1 MESHINDWIICLEF
15 GVCHGWTKWRLSNL
29 ITPIN
34 HTRTCLIS
42 RIFSCEQLRIWPNH
56 KSHVVLEMLP
66 NKSFH
71 TKEKKKI
78 KIKIAPTVNSIILHH
93 RDSHQYRTASA
104 FWTVYIAPIVDSTI
118 LYHYGKVT
126 NVCQRPII
134 HSCLV
139 TPALRHQSLYCNEKN
154 LQCRWKG
161 DCQRGHRTELW
172 PKCFQLHPMQAK

>member
-1 MESHINDWIICLEF
+1 MTSVKPHHTYQSHPYMLDQSHFLM
-15 GVCHGWTKWRLSNL
+15 WTTKNL
-29 ITPIN
+29 TKSQIA
-34 HTRTCLIS
+34 CCS
-42 RIFSCEQLRIWPNH
+42 RNASQQIFSHEG
-56 KSHVVLEMLP
+56 
-66 NKSFH
+66 
-71 TKEKKKI
+71 EKIKI